1 LAPAHH
7 HACGHLL
14 GAASKPHHHA
24 FGVQTTVLCNRMGG
38 KKGEPRGDGQ
48 GPMPGNYSL
57 PHAWLPPR
65 SGGAKPTLWPLSP
78 LWVLCFASGEQ
89 PLRLGLPFEDF
100 REGVSELI
108 RCEVCLSQKSAQE
121 DTGSHDAVSR
131 RQRRPVRHHG
141 RLFERKGAEDSPL
154 LTPHP
159 KVTSSSANSA

>member
-1 LAPAHH
+1 MPAGTSWAPQ
-7 HACGHLL
+7 
-14 GAASKPHHHA
+14 ASH
-24 FGVQTTVLCNRMGG
+24 TTTRSECKRQFCAIGWAGKRESPEGMAKARCPAIILCLM
-38 KKGEPRGDGQ
+38 RGR
-48 GPMPGNYSL
+48 P
-57 PHAWLPPR
+57 PPR
-65 SGGAKPTLWPLSP
+65 SSGAKPTLWPSSP
-78 LWVLCFASGEQ
+78 LWVVCFASGEQ

-100 REGVSELI
+100 REGASELI

-141 RLFERKGAEDSPL
+141 RLFERKGAEDNHSPL